1 MPTPTNTSNDF
12 LDYNLPQNAYA
23 AFDAVSLKSYIVDRL
38 NKNEKFTDQNFDAS
52 NLAAIIDIIAYSYH
66 VLLFYLNNTAT
77 EVNFDQ
83 ASLYENMNRIV
94 KLIGYK
100 PAGKQTSL
108 VPIECTGSVNL
119 PINNYTIRKYSYF
132 LVDNIQYTFL
142 NDVSFSKTVAG
153 SENIT
158 SINDSVVLYQ
168 GSVAEYPSYTAQGEI
183 FEVLPIVVDN
193 IVNSDDAKFIADN
206 TISVNVLETDSGLYH
221 EYREVDNL
229 FLSTSNER
237 VFEKRLNENGH
248 YEIKFGDG
256 IFGKRLGE
264 GDTVAVSYILSD
276 NKRGVINKNALAGKK
291 LFVYESSRQ
300 RAIFNDTYLNK
311 DQTTFITANNS
322 SELTFNNPLD
332 SSSLTD
338 EETVQQIRENAPKVF
353 SSQLRLVTESDYEA
367 LIHKNLSHVVGSAKV
382 VGNDTYMN
390 EYIQYF
396 YNIGVNPNKVNRVL
410 INQVNF
416 ASSCDFNN
424 INIFVAPKFVINEDR
439 SYPPYVSNSFKNLI
453 LELTEDKKM
462 ISNEVVPRDPVY
474 MAYGLGVNSNTDR
487 GLKLSILD
495 NTQLCIVRKNTNK
508 INKNTIKAQVVD
520 IIRTFFDPNNN
531 ELGQN
536 ISLTNLTNTILS
548 IEGVERIYTHNTT
561 DNTSY
566 DGISFLSFNPL
577 YPDSDMQIVTQDD
590 TLPFFK
596 FPYLYAPLSISNRI
610 AIKDE

>member
-1 MPTPTNTSNDF
+1 MQPPTNTSNDF

-38 NKNEKFTDQNFDAS
+38 NKNEKFTDQNFDGS

-66 VLLFYLNNTAT
+66 VLLFYLNNTAA

-108 VPIECTGSVNL
+108 CPIRCLASANL
-119 PINNYTIRKYSYF
+119 PINNYSIRKYSYF

-142 NDVSFSKTVAG
+142 NDTSFNKTVAG
-153 SENIT
+153 TEKIT
-158 SINDSVVLYQ
+158 SLNDSVVLYQ
-168 GSVAEYPSYTAQGEI
+168 GSVAEYPSYTAQGEN

-206 TISVNVLETDSGLYH
+206 TISVNVLETNTGLYY
-221 EYREVDNL
+221 EYMEVDNL

-256 IFGKRLGE
+256 IFGKRLGQ

-276 NKRGVINKNALAGKK
+276 NKRGTINKNALAGKK

-311 DQTTFITANNS
+311 DQTTFITTNNS

-332 SSSLTD
+332 SSTLTD

-367 LIHKNLSHVVGSAKV
+367 LISKNLSHVVGSAKV
-382 VGNDTYMN
+382 VNNDAYIS

-396 YNIGVNPNKVNRVL
+396 YNIGVDPNKVNRVL

-424 INIFVAPKFVINEDR
+424 INIFVTPKFIISEDN

-453 LELTEDKKM
+453 LDLTKDKKM
-462 ISNEVVPRDPVY
+462 ISNEVIPRDPIY
-474 MAYGLGVNSNTDR
+474 MAYGLGVNNSTDR
-487 GLKLSILD
+487 NLRLSILN

-508 INKNTIKAQVVD
+508 INKNTIKAQVTDV
-520 IIRTFFDPNNN
+520 IRTFFLPDNN

-536 ISLTNLTNTILS
+536 INLTNLSNSILS
-548 IEGVERIYTHNTT
+548 LEGVKRIYTRNTS
-561 DNTSY
+561 DNVSY
-566 DGISFLSFNPL
+566 DGLSFLSFNPL
-577 YPDSDMQIVTQDD
+577 YPDSDIQIVTQDT

-610 AIKDE
+610 TVVDE